1 MTGAEL
7 VAIRQRLDARTQ
19 EQMAELL
26 GVSLI
31 GLKRYETDA
40 RPIPEYIARSATAME
55 LCHKNNLLQ
64 TLEKSLKKGL
74 Q

>member
-7 VAIRQRLDARTQ
+7 TAIRQKLDKKTQ

-40 RPIPEYIARSATAME
+40 RPIPEYIARSAMTLE
-55 LCHKNNLLQ
+55 LCHKNGLLQ
-64 TLEKSLKKGL
+64 VLEKLFKKGL
-74 Q
+74 